1 VGEDPFVPFRRTGSD
16 SSSLCVRVSE
26 SGLGLMPR
34 GPLPDPKHH
43 RRNAPTIPTTNLPAG
58 GRQGPAPR
66 IPKGS
71 VELGAAG
78 RAWWRW
84 AWSTPQAAAWDAG
97 SFQVVLRRARLED
110 AVALLEEFDL
120 GEPPSDPAE
129 VPEYLETLKWV
140 IQVLK
145 GAATGVLGVMREMR
159 ELDDRLGLTP
169 KAMAQL
175 RWSIVAEEEPERV
188 AVEVVDRLA
197 ERRRRLASA

>member
-1 VGEDPFVPFRRTGSD
+1 
-16 SSSLCVRVSE
+16 
-26 SGLGLMPR
+26 MPR
-34 GPLPDPKHH
+34 GPLPDPNHH

-58 GRQGPAPR
+58 GRPGPAPR
-66 IPKGS
+66 LPKDS
-71 VELGAAG
+71 TLGAAG

-110 AVALLEEFDL
+110 VVAVLESMDL
-120 GEPPSDPAE
+120 GEPPSDPDE
-129 VPEYLETLKWV
+129 LDGYLETLKWV
-140 IQVLK
+140 VQVLK
-145 GAATGVLGVMREMR
+145 GAATGALAAMREMR

-175 RWSIVAEEEPERV
+175 RWTIVAEEEEPEKV
-188 AVEVVDRLA
+188 AVQVVDRLA

>member
-1 VGEDPFVPFRRTGSD
+1 
-16 SSSLCVRVSE
+16 
-26 SGLGLMPR
+26 MPR
-34 GPLPDPKHH
+34 GPLPDANH
-43 RRNAPTIPTTNLPAG
+43 RRANAPTIPTTSLPAG
-58 GRQGPAPR
+58 GRPGPAPR
-66 IPKGS
+66 VPKDS
-71 VELGAAG
+71 TLGAAG

-84 AWSTPQAAAWDAG
+84 AWSTPQAAAWDTG

-110 AVALLEEFDL
+110 TVRVLEDFDL
-120 GEPPSDPAE
+120 GDPPSDPDE
-129 VPEYLETLKWV
+129 LDGYLETVKWV

-175 RWSIVAEEEPERV
+175 RWSIVAEEEPEK
-188 AVEVVDRLA
+188 APVEVVDRLA

>member
-1 VGEDPFVPFRRTGSD
+1 
-16 SSSLCVRVSE
+16 
-26 SGLGLMPR
+26 M
-34 GPLPDPKHH
+34 
-43 RRNAPTIPTTNLPAG
+43 
-58 GRQGPAPR
+58 
-66 IPKGS
+66 
-71 VELGAAG
+71 
-78 RAWWRW
+78 
-84 AWSTPQAAAWDAG
+84 
-97 SFQVVLRRARLED
+97 VLRRARLED
-110 AVALLEEFDL
+110 AVALLEAFDL
-120 GEPPSDPAE
+120 GDPPSDPEE

-175 RWSIVAEEEPERV
+175 RWTVVAEEEEPERV